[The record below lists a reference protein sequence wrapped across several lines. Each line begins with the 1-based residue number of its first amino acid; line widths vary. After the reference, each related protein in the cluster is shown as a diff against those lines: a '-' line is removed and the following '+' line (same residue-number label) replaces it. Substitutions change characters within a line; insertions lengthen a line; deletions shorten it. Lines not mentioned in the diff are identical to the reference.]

1 VSAFLRNLE
10 GALVMGPM
18 TKGSNLPYRR
28 LCVELGA
35 RITVSEM
42 TVARRLK
49 QRRRSEFALVRRF
62 EGEPCFGVQLA
73 GTNGEEL
80 AWAAALVQARGAD
93 FVDLNCG
100 CPIDHFTH
108 KGIGASLG
116 RQPSRQRRIVE
127 AMKKAVGATPVTA
140 KIRLGWNDETR
151 NALDQARAIVDG
163 GAAALTVHGRT
174 RNARYRT
181 AADWDAIAEVA
192 TAVRIPV
199 VGNGDALFGHD
210 AGMLRARSGCA
221 AIMTARAALIRPWI
235 FREHTDGYRDLDAE
249 ARVAIYRRYVTLARE
264 YWGDDDHGLVR
275 VRQFTRWHLDFWCR
289 EARRREDGSFPS
301 MQARETDS
309 RQPRS
314 ALEALLGRSD
324 GAALEYLADCLT
336 WEREIDPRS
345 APAPGDEQAVMAIET
360 EG

>member
-1 VSAFLRNLE
+1 
-10 GALVMGPM
+10 
-18 TKGSNLPYRR
+18 
-28 LCVELGA
+28 
-35 RITVSEM
+35 
-42 TVARRLK
+42 
-49 QRRRSEFALVRRF
+49 
-62 EGEPCFGVQLA
+62 
-73 GTNGEEL
+73 
-80 AWAAALVQARGAD
+80 
-93 FVDLNCG
+93 
-100 CPIDHFTH
+100 
-108 KGIGASLG
+108 
-116 RQPSRQRRIVE
+116 
-127 AMKKAVGATPVTA
+127 
-140 KIRLGWNDETR
+140 
-151 NALDQARAIVDG
+151 
-163 GAAALTVHGRT
+163 
-174 RNARYRT
+174 
-181 AADWDAIAEVA
+181 
-192 TAVRIPV
+192 
-199 VGNGDALFGHD
+199 
-210 AGMLRARSGCA
+210 
-221 AIMTARAALIRPWI
+221 MTARAALIRPWI